1 MIKTP
6 RIEDLAILSDRNT
19 CAVTDSCGG
28 IVWYCPDRFD
38 SEPLL
43 SSLIDPA
50 DGGYWSVRVQ
60 HSTPKSRRYLE
71 GTSILEHVFADAAGV
86 ETTFRD
92 WMPVSESQHGI
103 IREFPVIAQPLNA
116 TLRIWNTVKQ
126 RAGRPEMIHE
136 KAVRFVNEGLYL
148 ICSHPIHILD
158 DCTVNFSMNTGESG
172 WAFLTKH
179 MVTFDSTVLSHLFQ
193 ETQKSWKEIT
203 GLFDYQGL
211 YRNEVLASIRS
222 IQQLTC
228 GVTGGVLAAA
238 TTSLPEVI
246 GGERNYDYRY
256 VWVRDAALITAALT
270 TLDVEGKVE
279 VKFLE
284 FIYQAMRKN
293 SDKCV
298 YPLYTIDHEVIDHL
312 EELQADGYEGS
323 KPVQIGNI
331 AGDQRQ
337 LDAEANILI
346 SAKMIYDK
354 YGERYHWKSVRA
366 VANHVCDHWQAPCH
380 GIWEEGAELQYTC
393 GKVFAAIG
401 LEMIAKFTEDFEE
414 AKRWRDEATEI
425 RKFVSTNCLTD
436 DGAFANYAG
445 SQDVDLS
452 AALYVL
458 WDYVEP
464 DAKEMQATV
473 RRLEAEYCQE
483 DLYWRTLVEFDSK
496 REGAF
501 LAGSCWMAHYYAV
514 AGDFEKSSRILDAV
528 KSFQNDLGFF
538 SEEADVKNDRF
549 LGNFPQTFVQ
559 SSFICAANGLS
570 REREGVDTVTRVE

>member
-1 MIKTP
+1 MVKTP
-6 RIEDLAILSDRNT
+6 LIEDLAVLSDRNT
-19 CAVTDSCGG
+19 CAVLDRSGS
-28 IVWYCPDRFD
+28 IAWYCPDRFD

-43 SSLIDPA
+43 SSLVDPA
-50 DGGYWSVRVQ
+50 DGGYWSVSVEN
-60 HSTPKSRRYLE
+60 SVPKDRRYLD
-71 GTSILEHVFADAAGV
+71 GTSILEHVFEDTSGAR
-86 ETTFRD
+86 TIFRD
-92 WMPVSESQHGI
+92 WMPVSKTQHGI
-103 IREFPVIAQPLNA
+103 IREVVESAQPLHA

-126 RAGRPEMIHE
+126 RAGLPEMVHQN
-136 KAVRFVNEGLYL
+136 AVRFANEGLYL
-148 ICSHPIHILD
+148 VSSHPIHILD
-158 DCTVNFSMNTGESG
+158 DATVNFSINTGESG
-172 WAFLTKH
+172 WAFLTKDEESLELSALDELFED
-179 MVTFDSTVLSHLFQ
+179 TNDS
-193 ETQKSWKEIT
+193 WREIT
-203 GLFDYQGL
+203 GLFDYEGL
-211 YRNEVLASIRS
+211 YREEVLASIRS

-293 SDKCV
+293 RDKCV
-298 YPLYTIDHEVIDHL
+298 YPLYTIDHEIIDHL
-312 EELQADGYEGS
+312 DELLADGYEGS

-401 LEMIAKFTEDFEE
+401 LEMIAKFSDNPVE
-414 AKRWRDEATEI
+414 AKRWRDAAKEI
-425 RKFVSTNCLTD
+425 RNFVSTHCLTD

-445 SQDVDLS
+445 SQDVDVS

-458 WDYVEP
+458 WDYVAA
-464 DAKEMQATV
+464 DAPEMRATV
-473 RRLEAEYCQE
+473 RRLETDYCQ
-483 DLYWRTLVEFDSK
+483 DNLYWRTLVEFESK
-496 REGAF
+496 KEGAF

-514 AGDFEKSSRILDAV
+514 AGDFDKSKAILDAV
-528 KSFQNDLGFF
+528 KSFQNDLGFL
-538 SEEADVKNDRF
+538 SEEADVKTGRL

-570 REREGVDTVTRVE
+570 REQEGVDTVTRVE